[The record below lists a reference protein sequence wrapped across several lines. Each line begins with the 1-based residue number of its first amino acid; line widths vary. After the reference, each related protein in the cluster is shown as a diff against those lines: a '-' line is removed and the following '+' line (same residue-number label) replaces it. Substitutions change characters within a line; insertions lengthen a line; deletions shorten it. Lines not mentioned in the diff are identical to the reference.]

1 VKAAVLGVLAMLAI
15 GIAAAAK
22 YKDVRSELTAQRDG
36 VEAQWVLVDD
46 ALRRRAELMPD
57 LAAIVKPAHVGD
69 AVFQDL
75 EGSREALLHATAPID
90 KMRAN
95 DRLSNAL
102 ARLLLLTESD
112 PGLRAGDTFQRLQDE
127 VAEKEN
133 RIFLERR
140 KYNEMLE
147 RYNAQIQMFPE
158 NVVARLSGFERNDA
172 YFQTAPG
179 EQTVPRV
186 Q

>member
-1 VKAAVLGVLAMLAI
+1 MLAI

-22 YKDVRSELTAQRDG
+22 FKDVRSELAAQREG
-36 VEAQWVLVDD
+36 VNTQWALVDD
-46 ALRRRAELMPD
+46 ALRRRADLMPD
-57 LAAIVKPAHVGD
+57 LADLVKPAHRGD
-69 AVFQDL
+69 AVFKDL
-75 EGSREALLHATAPID
+75 DNSREALTHATAPLD
-90 KMRAN
+90 VMRAN
-95 DRLSNAL
+95 DQLSNAL
-102 ARLLLLTESD
+102 ARVLLLTESD
-112 PGLRAGDTFQRLQDE
+112 PRLRADADFQRLQDE

-158 NVVARLSGFERNDA
+158 NVVARLSGFERDDA

-179 EQTVPRV
+179 NPAAPKV